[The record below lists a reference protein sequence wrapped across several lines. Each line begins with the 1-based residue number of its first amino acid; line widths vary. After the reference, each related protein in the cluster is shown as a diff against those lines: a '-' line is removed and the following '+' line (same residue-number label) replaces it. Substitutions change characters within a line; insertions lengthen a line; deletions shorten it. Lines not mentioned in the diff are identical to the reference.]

1 MELWGWLI
9 GYVALFALLHL
20 LLYYL
25 YVRRDDGD
33 NDRAPSFADPDHAS
47 VRSSPG
53 PERYPRATDDVG
65 EADVDLDRDHEVDG
79 ETTDCPHC
87 GAPNEA
93 DQTFT
98 YCWHCVSSLRR

>member
-1 MELWGWLI
+1 MALWGWLI

-25 YVRRDDGD
+25 YARRDGD
-33 NDRAPSFADPDHAS
+33 ENERTASLADPNHAS
-47 VRSSPG
+47 LHSSPG
-53 PERYPRATDDVG
+53 SDPYPRATDDVRD
-65 EADVDLDRDHEVDG
+65 ADRDDHDRDVDG
-79 ETTDCPHC
+79 ETIHCPHC

-98 YCWHCVSSLRR
+98 YCWHCVSGLRR